1 MMIMICIQLRND
13 VVNQQNGS
21 VTLHTKYHYDDMVS
35 QKSKSKIGDGRS
47 STRHSANDTR
57 RIY

>member
-1 MMIMICIQLRND
+1 MIQLRND

-35 QKSKSKIGDGRS
+35 RAK
-47 STRHSANDTR
+47 N
-57 RIY
+57 